1 MVRKSTTP
9 TQVQAVVGYVRVSID
24 EQSLSVEAQC
34 ATLTAWCQARRLTL
48 VAIYED
54 VHVSGGA
61 RLEQRSGLLQALD
74 ALTAGAILLATKRDR
89 LARDAMAAAMI
100 ERLAERVGATVQT
113 CDGVGEG
120 GTPEAKLMRG
130 MIDLFAEYE
139 RQVIQARIKTA
150 LGHKKAKQER
160 VSGRVPYG
168 KQLAVDSVHLE
179 DNPAEQ
185 AVIVVARELH
195 AEGLSSRSIA
205 GCLAERGLYSRAGT
219 PFSPSAILSMVAA

>member
-1 MVRKSTTP
+1 MGRKSTSP
-9 TQVQAVVGYVRVSID
+9 SQVAAIGYIRVSTD
-24 EQSLSVEAQC
+24 EQSLSVEAQR
-34 ATLTAWCQARRLTL
+34 ATLATWCQARRVPL

-54 VHVSGGA
+54 VGVSGGA
-61 RLEQRSGLLQALD
+61 RLEQRAGLLQALD
-74 ALTAGAILLATKRDR
+74 VLTTGTVLLASKRDR

-100 ERLAERVGATVQT
+100 ERLAERVGASVQT

-120 GTPEAKLMRG
+120 SSPEAKLMRG

-139 RQVIQARIKTA
+139 RQVIKARIKTA

-168 KQLAVDSVHLE
+168 KQLAVDGVHLE

-185 AVIVVARELH
+185 AVIVIARELH

-205 GCLAERGLYSRAGT
+205 GCLAERGLYSRVGT
-219 PFSPSAILSMVAA
+219 SFAPSAILSMVAA